1 MMRSSLSTA
10 FGTVVLSTALLAQQ
24 PAVSPPTAPP
34 QAPAVEKA
42 KAPALSDEEMER
54 FLLKAKI
61 GKVSGIKKGVT
72 GSEKASLSDGKITHD
87 AHIQK
92 VDERKQQFV
101 GDKGGVE
108 FDFRDSWEFNIAGY
122 RIDRLIGMN
131 IVPVSVQRNH
141 GYSPAA
147 FTWWLDDFMMDEEE
161 RLERKKANE
170 KDPTKAQTKPSEP
183 PDIEKWN
190 QQMQMVRVFDE
201 LIGNVDRNLGNLL
214 ISSDW
219 RVWPIDHTRAFR
231 TNKQLKT
238 PANVTRADRQ
248 VVERMKAL
256 DKETLKKAVGKHLST
271 FQIDAILARRDLIVK
286 RLEGLG
292 PSALY
297 DRTGW

>member
-1 MMRSSLSTA
+1 MMRSSVSTA

-34 QAPAVEKA
+34 QAAAVEKA

-54 FLLKAKI
+54 FLLKAKV
-61 GKVSGIKKGVT
+61 GKTKGIKKGVT
-72 GSEKASLSDGKITHD
+72 GSLQATLTDGKITHD
-87 AHIQK
+87 AHIQT

-131 IVPVSVQRNH
+131 LVPVSVQRNH

-147 FTWWLDDFMMDEEE
+147 FTWWLDDVKMDEEE
-161 RLERKKANE
+161 RLARKKANE
-170 KDPTKAQTKPSEP
+170 KAKEEQKKEAEP
-183 PDIEKWN
+183 PDVEKWN

-201 LIGNVDRNLGNLL
+201 LIGNVDRNLGNLV
-214 ISSDW
+214 ITNDW

-238 PANVTRADRQ
+238 PANVTRADRA
-248 VVERMKAL
+248 VFERMKAL

-271 FQIDAILARRDLIVK
+271 FQIDAILARRDAIVK

>member
-1 MMRSSLSTA
+1 MRSSLSTA
-10 FGTVVLSTALLAQQ
+10 FGTVLLSAALLAQQ
-24 PAVSPPTAPP
+24 PAVAPPTAPP

-42 KAPALSDEEMER
+42 KAPALSDEEIER
-54 FLLKAKI
+54 FLLKAKVT
-61 GKVSGIKKGVT
+61 KTKGIKKGVT
-72 GSEKASLSDGKITHD
+72 GSLQATMTDGKITHD
-87 AHIQK
+87 AHIQTI
-92 VDERKQQFV
+92 DERKQQFV

-147 FTWWLDDFMMDEEE
+147 FTWWLDDVKMDEEE
-161 RLERKKANE
+161 RLERKK
-170 KDPTKAQTKPSEP
+170 KDPTKESEP
-183 PDIEKWN
+183 PDVEKWN

-201 LIGNVDRNLGNLL
+201 LIGNVDRNLGNLV
-214 ISSDW
+214 ITNDW

-238 PANVTRADRQ
+238 PANVTRADRA
-248 VVERMKAL
+248 VFERMKAL
-256 DKETLKKAVGKHLST
+256 DKETLKKATGKHLST
-271 FQIDAILARRDLIVK
+271 FQIDAILARRDAIVK

>member
-10 FGTVVLSTALLAQQ
+10 FGAVVLSAALLAQQ

-34 QAPAVEKA
+34 QAPAVEQA
-42 KAPALSDEEMER
+42 KAPALSDEEIER
-54 FLLKAKI
+54 FLLKAKV
-61 GKVSGIKKGVT
+61 GKTKGIKKGVT
-72 GSEKASLSDGKITHD
+72 GSLQATLSDGTITHD
-87 AHIQK
+87 AHIQTI
-92 VDERKQQFV
+92 DERKQQFV

-147 FTWWLDDFMMDEEE
+147 FTWWLDDVKMDEEE
-161 RLERKKANE
+161 RLARKKANE
-170 KDPTKAQTKPSEP
+170 KAKEEQKKEAEP
-183 PDIEKWN
+183 PDVEKWN

-201 LIGNVDRNLGNLL
+201 LIGNVDRNLGNLV
-214 ISSDW
+214 ITNDW

-238 PANVTRADRQ
+238 PANVTRADRA
-248 VVERMKAL
+248 VFERMKAL
-256 DKETLKKAVGKHLST
+256 DKETLKRATGKHLST
-271 FQIDAILARRDLIVK
+271 FQIDAILARRDAIVK
-286 RLEGLG
+286 RLEELG

>member
-1 MMRSSLSTA
+1 MRSSVSTA
-10 FGTVVLSTALLAQQ
+10 FGAVVLSAALLAQQ
-24 PAVSPPTAPP
+24 PAVAPATAPP

-54 FLLKAKI
+54 FLLKAKV
-61 GKVSGIKKGVT
+61 GRPKTIKKGVT
-72 GSEKASLSDGKITHD
+72 GSLQATLTDGKITHD
-87 AHIQK
+87 AHIQM

-147 FTWWLDDFMMDEEE
+147 FTWWLDDVMMDEED

-183 PDIEKWN
+183 PDVEKWN

-201 LIGNVDRNLGNLL
+201 LIGNVDRNLGNLV
-214 ISSDW
+214 ITNDW

-238 PANVTRADRQ
+238 PANVTRADRA
-248 VVERMKAL
+248 VFERMKTL

-271 FQIDAILARRDLIVK
+271 FQIDAILARRDAIVK

>member
-10 FGTVVLSTALLAQQ
+10 LGTVVLSAALLAQQ
-24 PAVSPPTAPP
+24 PAATAPP
-34 QAPAVEKA
+34 QAAAVEKA

-54 FLLKAKI
+54 FLLKAKV
-61 GKVSGIKKGVT
+61 GKAKTIKKGVT
-72 GSEKASLSDGKITHD
+72 GSLQATLTDGTITHD
-87 AHIQK
+87 AHIQTI
-92 VDERKQQFV
+92 DERKQQFV
-101 GDKGGVE
+101 GDRGGVE

-131 IVPVSVQRNH
+131 LVPVSVQRNH

-147 FTWWLDDFMMDEEE
+147 FTWWLDDVKMDEEE
-161 RLERKKANE
+161 RLERKK
-170 KDPTKAQTKPSEP
+170 KDPTKESEP
-183 PDIEKWN
+183 PDVEKWN

-201 LIGNVDRNLGNLL
+201 LIGNVDRNLGNLV
-214 ISSDW
+214 ITNDW

-238 PANVTRADRQ
+238 PANVTRADRA
-248 VVERMKAL
+248 VFERMKAL

-271 FQIDAILARRDLIVK
+271 FQIDAILARRDAIVK